1 MNGWNFQNSY
11 SSLPAHFYQRALPTP
26 VRDPRMVFFNA
37 SLADALGFS
46 PEPSSPAILASH
58 FAGNSIFNGSE
69 PIAQAY
75 AGHQFAHFTM
85 LGDGRAILLGE
96 HLTPSGER
104 FDVQLKGSGPT
115 PYSRRGD
122 GRAALGPMIRELII
136 SEGMHALGIPTT
148 RSLAVVSTGEPVY
161 RDHSLQGAILTRI
174 ARSHIRVGTFQFA
187 AATQR
192 DDGLKKLADY
202 TIDRHYPECISATT
216 RYRDFLNAV
225 IDRQAKLVSQWMMVG
240 FIHGVMNTDNMS
252 ICGETID
259 YGPCAFMDQYHPDT
273 VFSSIDHHGRYAYG
287 NQPVIAQWNLARF
300 SETLLPLLSEDR
312 GAALTIAKEAID
324 RFPASFLGYWLQGMR
339 SKLGL
344 ETENPGDLDLSNRLL
359 SLMLKHE
366 ADYTYTFRTLSN
378 GGSTDSPLFTDA
390 EFIKWK
396 QDWNQRLAE
405 EGSTLESAQ
414 VRMLSLNPAV
424 IPRNHLVEEALLAAN
439 ESGNLSALEKLLEAL
454 KNPYAETEVNVRY
467 REPPTRTDPDYR
479 TFCGT

>member
-1 MNGWNFQNSY
+1 
-11 SSLPAHFYQRALPTP
+11 
-26 VRDPRMVFFNA
+26 
-37 SLADALGFS
+37 
-46 PEPSSPAILASH
+46 
-58 FAGNSIFNGSE
+58 
-69 PIAQAY
+69 
-75 AGHQFAHFTM
+75 
-85 LGDGRAILLGE
+85 
-96 HLTPSGER
+96 
-104 FDVQLKGSGPT
+104 
-115 PYSRRGD
+115 
-122 GRAALGPMIRELII
+122 
-136 SEGMHALGIPTT
+136 
-148 RSLAVVSTGEPVY
+148 
-161 RDHSLQGAILTRI
+161 
-174 ARSHIRVGTFQFA
+174 
-187 AATQR
+187 
-192 DDGLKKLADY
+192 
-202 TIDRHYPECISATT
+202 
-216 RYRDFLNAV
+216 
-225 IDRQAKLVSQWMMVG
+225 MMVG